1 MKQEKNYLV
10 LNGNKMMNKQ
20 TNAKIAFYKAKGNL
34 VDKVIRLFTV
44 SPYSHCEIV
53 IGKNWYSSSPR
64 DNGVRVK
71 QIQKDL
77 NKWDFIEVDI
87 NKDRLYEIYRKY
99 KGCGYDF
106 KGIFLS
112 NILGLKFHS
121 KNKVTCSE
129 FCAEVLGLSNPN
141 TYSPGSLYK
150 KLIGK

>member
-1 MKQEKNYLV
+1 MKAQ
-10 LNGNKMMNKQ
+10 
-20 TNAKIAFYKAKGNL
+20 IAFYKAKGTL
-34 VDKVIRLFTV
+34 IDLAIRIWTH

-53 IGKNWYSSSPR
+53 LNKDWYSSSPR
-64 DNGVRVK
+64 DGGVRIK

-77 NKWDFIEVDI
+77 NKWDFVEVDI
-87 NKDRLYEIYRKY
+87 DKDKLYETYRKY
-99 KGCGYDF
+99 RGNGYDF

-129 FCAEVLGLSNPN
+129 FCAEVLGLDKPYM
-141 TYSPGSLYK
+141 YSPGSLYR